1 MRNESKTGVMSGTV
15 ISLEECLAQVEASK
29 SWFHNRVLPLSI
41 AQLKWRPDPASWSIV
56 ECLDHLNLTIGLYL
70 PKIDKA
76 IQKGIRPNGNHPA
89 STTDQCE
96 LDAVRMAEPTAGIPQ
111 AAPAALQPAAAVDLD
126 WLVDR
131 FHLMRDRYA
140 DAVRRTMSLDLAH
153 VPVVQPLHPFLR
165 TLGGTL
171 AFLAAHERRHIRQ
184 AEEIRNKTKFPRAVF
199 TF

>member
-1 MRNESKTGVMSGTV
+1 MRDESKTRVMSGWAAR
-15 ISLEECLAQVEASK
+15 LEECLGQVEASK
-29 SWFHNRVLPLSI
+29 SWFHDRVLPLSI

-76 IQKGIRPNGNHPA
+76 IQKGIRPNAGDPV

-96 LDAVRMAEPTAGIPQ
+96 INAVRLIEPPADVAE
-111 AAPAALQPAAAVDLD
+111 AAPAPLEPAAAVDLD

-131 FHLMRDRYA
+131 FHLMRDRYV
-140 DAVRRTMSLDLAH
+140 DALRRTMNLDLAH
-153 VPVVQPLHPFLR
+153 VRIVQPLHPFLR

-171 AFLAAHERRHIRQ
+171 AFLAAHERRHIWQ
-184 AEEIRNKTKFPRAVF
+184 AEEVRNKSKFPRAVF
-199 TF
+199 TI